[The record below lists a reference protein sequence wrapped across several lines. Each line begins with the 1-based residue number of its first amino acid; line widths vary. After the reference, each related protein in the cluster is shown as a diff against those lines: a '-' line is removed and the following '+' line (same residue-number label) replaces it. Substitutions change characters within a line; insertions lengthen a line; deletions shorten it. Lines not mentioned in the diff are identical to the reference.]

1 MENKISVI
9 VTTYNQQY
17 TIGRTLESILM
28 QRCHLPLEIV
38 IGEDC
43 STDATRKVC
52 ESYAQRYPR
61 IVRLMPKAPN
71 KGIIANYYDCLI
83 ACTGEYIADC
93 AGDDFWTDSYKL
105 EKELTV
111 MEKNPSVTLVHT
123 NWQFYDE
130 DTKKTKPNTYI
141 PFKEKITSGKN
152 MLEAIITQTKAPV
165 IHTCT
170 ALYRAKT
177 IRECYNADKQL
188 FRNKEHGCE
197 DLQLVFMLAL
207 KGDIAFLPDIT
218 LNYSVGHSSVSSQP
232 DERKQFRFVQRTA
245 SLSFMLSKR
254 YGIETKVTRNFF
266 EAKAFALCMH
276 AFRTRDKQLA
286 KEAYRYASL
295 WNADNSNR
303 IKFAKLIM
311 ANNITWKA
319 ALLLRQTLVACKRL
333 ANSTK

>member
-9 VTTYNQQY
+9 VTTYNQQN

-28 QRCHLPLEIV
+28 QRCHLPLEVV

-43 STDATRKVC
+43 STDSTRKVC

-61 IVRLMPKAPN
+61 IIRLMPKAPN
-71 KGIIANYYDCLI
+71 KGIIANYYDCLV

-93 AGDDFWTDSYKL
+93 AGDDFWIDPYKL

-111 MEKNPSVTLVHT
+111 MENNPSVTLVHT

-130 DTKKTKPNTYI
+130 DSKKTTPNTYI
-141 PFKEKITSGKN
+141 PFKEEITPGKK

-177 IRECYNADKQL
+177 IKECYYADTQL

-218 LNYSVGHSSVSSQP
+218 LNYSIGHPSVSSQP
-232 DERKQFRFVQRTA
+232 DEKKQFRFVQRTA
-245 SLSFMLSKR
+245 SLSFLLSNR
-254 YGIETKVTRNFF
+254 YDIKTRETRKFF
-266 EAKAFALCMH
+266 EAKAFSLCMH
-276 AFRTRDKQLA
+276 AFRSKDKLLA
-286 KEAYRYASL
+286 KEAYSYASL
-295 WNADNSNR
+295 WNVDNSCR
-303 IKFAKLIM
+303 IRAAKLIM
-311 ANNITWKA
+311 ANNITWNA
-319 ALLLRQTLVACKRL
+319 TLLLRQMLVACKRL
-333 ANSTK
+333 ANSIK

>member
-1 MENKISVI
+1 MGKKISVI
-9 VTTYNQQY
+9 VTTYNQQD

-28 QRCHLPLEIV
+28 QRCHFPLEVV

-52 ESYAQRYPR
+52 ESYAQRYPHT
-61 IVRLMPKAPN
+61 VRLMPKSPN

-93 AGDDFWTDSYKL
+93 AGDDFWIDPYKL

-130 DTKKTKPNTYI
+130 DSKDTTPNTYI

-177 IRECYNADKQL
+177 IRECYYADTQL

-245 SLSFMLSKR
+245 SLSFLLAKR
-254 YGIETKVTRNFF
+254 YGLETKRTIKFF

-276 AFRTRDKQLA
+276 AFRTKDRQLA
-286 KEAYRYASL
+286 KEAYSYASD
-295 WNADNSNR
+295 WNVDNSNKIR
-303 IKFAKLIM
+303 VAKLIM
-311 ANNITWKA
+311 ANNFTWNA

-333 ANSTK
+333 ANFIK